1 MNNNFYYLFKK
12 SSNEKNTSH
21 KRRQPQ
27 IAPPEN
33 DLLKVLFGTMNQY
46 ALPASTIKA
55 KSASRQL
62 AKAKEA
68 KIIGTS
74 PSKSIEK
81 QKVLD
86 TEGADKLKKEQQ
98 IETDLSQISNLTNN
112 KRTDDSSV

>member
-1 MNNNFYYLFKK
+1 
-12 SSNEKNTSH
+12 
-21 KRRQPQ
+21 
-27 IAPPEN
+27 
-33 DLLKVLFGTMNQY
+33 MNQY

-68 KIIGTS
+68 KKIGTS
-74 PSKSIEK
+74 SSKSVEK

-98 IETDLSQISNLTNN
+98 IKTDLSQISNLTNN
-112 KRTDDSSV
+112 KRTDDSSVWSTINLIWFSFDEQAVYQTSFKLI